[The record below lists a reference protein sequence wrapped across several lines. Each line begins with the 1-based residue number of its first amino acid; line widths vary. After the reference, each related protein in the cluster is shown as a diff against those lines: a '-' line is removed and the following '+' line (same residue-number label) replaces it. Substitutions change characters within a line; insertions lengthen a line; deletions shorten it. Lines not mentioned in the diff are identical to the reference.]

1 MVYALIN
8 IQQFDQQFLITY
20 ILNFSMTILKN
31 MFELKREMEE
41 RKIKENKA
49 TYNIIL
55 NPLQL
60 GASRKKN
67 NLYCIIFGKENRK

>member
-1 MVYALIN
+1 
-8 IQQFDQQFLITY
+8 
-20 ILNFSMTILKN
+20 MTILKN
-31 MFELKREMEE
+31 MFELKKEMEE
-41 RKIKENKA
+41 RKIKENKD

-67 NLYCIIFGKENRK
+67 IIFVKENRK

>member
-1 MVYALIN
+1 
-8 IQQFDQQFLITY
+8 
-20 ILNFSMTILKN
+20 MTILKN

-60 GASRKKN
+60 GASKKKIT
-67 NLYCIIFGKENRK
+67 CIVLFLVKKIGNKSIDK